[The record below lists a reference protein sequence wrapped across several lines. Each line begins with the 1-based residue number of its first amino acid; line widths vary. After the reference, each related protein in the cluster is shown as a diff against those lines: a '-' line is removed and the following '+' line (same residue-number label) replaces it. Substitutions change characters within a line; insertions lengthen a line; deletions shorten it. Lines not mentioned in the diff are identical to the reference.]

1 MQIDKGDPNLSFHNY
16 IEEVEKVMISNHD
29 PLRKT
34 RKQELKFQSKPL
46 ITSRLQKSVV
56 NNNKLFCKFIKSTK
70 SIIKKKLLNDYKS
83 Y

>member
-46 ITSRLQKSVV
+46 ITSGLQKSVV
-56 NNNKLFCKFIKSTK
+56 NNNKLFCKFIRSTK

>member
-29 PLRKT
+29 PPRKT
-34 RKQELKFQSKPL
+34 GKQELKFQSKPL
-46 ITSRLQKSVV
+46 ITSGLQKSVV
-56 NNNKLFCKFIKSTK
+56 NNNKLFCKFIRSTK